1 MASCT
6 YNPGI
11 NSSNPYAV
19 LNVTQSSQSIEQNTT
34 TVRYE
39 LILYRPYSISS
50 SAAKSYSVTINGTNV
65 ASGST
70 TIGGSGSK
78 TIASGTLSVPHN
90 ADGTKSISFSF
101 SLGFE
106 ITWSGVWIGT
116 GSASGSMTL
125 TTIPRASKVTVS
137 GTLTTGNTITVN
149 TNRASSGFTH
159 TIRMNYGYV
168 DVATYTNVGAS
179 IQVPL
184 DTSKYAPHCTD
195 RTQRQLWIYCKTFS
209 GSTQIGSETMTA
221 VDLKIADSV
230 VPTISGLTVNEAEE
244 GLKAKFG
251 AYIKDKSKLS
261 AQISA
266 AGIYGST
273 ISSYSTKIIDKT
285 YAGASFTSDVLT
297 EAGSVQVVAT
307 VTDSRGRKASKT
319 ITISV
324 EDYAPPIINSFT
336 VVRANSSGI
345 ADAIGTY
352 ALMTLDF
359 AITELNSKN
368 DKIIKI
374 EYKRTDATEWVTLET
389 MSQYSYKGTLNG
401 GEVLNK
407 DYTYTFRLTV
417 TDYFS
422 VVSTGEV
429 NVPTA
434 FTLIN
439 YHRSGNSI
447 CFGGVSTRG
456 DAETAIDFKMDL
468 YDKYGAAITNG
479 MARHTGSGENAI
491 DPDTTTEEL
500 ILTDLN
506 TPTGRYMYI
515 RTTFYGDKTAQ
526 VNRAQVAIPYSSID
540 SMYHRYYYNGAWSSW
555 RRHMNHDEARILAMT
570 VAAPSGET
578 TVSGQTMLNLSSLLG
593 NTAGSLLTQSGGGI
607 KIGAGISSI
616 MVSASLFAYAN
627 AVGNGYVWA
636 SICRVRGSDWTEH
649 AVALSVTNA
658 GVGYVSVNIPP
669 LLLSVQEG
677 DIIKLRKLNTE
688 AMQIRGL
695 GNTWLTVEVANIAYK

>member
-11 NSSNPYAV
+11 NRSNPYAV

-70 TIGGSGSK
+70 TIGGSGTK

-101 SLGFE
+101 SLEFG
-106 ITWSGVWIGT
+106 INWSGAWIGT
-116 GSASGSMTL
+116 GSASGSMAL
-125 TTIPRASKVTVS
+125 STIPRASSVSVS
-137 GTLTTGNTITVN
+137 GSLTLGEPMTISI
-149 TNRASSGFTH
+149 NRASSRFTH
-159 TIRMNYGYV
+159 HLRYRYNNGGNTGTLATGIATSYVYTPPITIANTV
-168 DVATYTNVGAS
+168 TTKASFLFAVICDTYN
-179 IQVPL
+179 
-184 DTSKYAPHCTD
+184 
-195 RTQRQLWIYCKTFS
+195 
-209 GSTQIGSETMTA
+209 GSTFIGTKETVVTLQIPS
-221 VDLKIADSV
+221 SV
-230 VPTISGLTVNEAEE
+230 VPTISDLTAAESVD
-244 GLKAKFG
+244 GINAKFG
-251 AYIKDKSKLS
+251 SYIQGTSKLS
-261 AQISA
+261 VQISA
-266 AGIYGST
+266 AGVYGST
-273 ISSYSTKIIDKT
+273 ITGYSTKIVDKT
-285 YAGASFTSDVLT
+285 YSGASFTSDVLT
-297 EAGSVQVVAT
+297 AAGSVQVVAT

-336 VVRANSSGI
+336 VVRANSNGI

-368 DKIIKI
+368 DKSIKI
-374 EYKRTDATEWVTLET
+374 EYKRTDATEWATLET

-401 GEVLNK
+401 GEVLGK

-417 TDYFS
+417 SDYFS
-422 VVSTGEV
+422 SVSTGEV

-447 CFGGVSTRG
+447 CFGGVSERD

-468 YDKYGAAITNG
+468 YDKYGSAITNG

-491 DPDTTTEEL
+491 NPDTTTEEL

-506 TPTGRYMYI
+506 TPTGQFMYI
-515 RTTFYGDKTAQ
+515 KTAFHGDKTAESPRVQ
-526 VNRAQVAIPYSSID
+526 TALPYSSIG
-540 SMYHRYYYNGAWSSW
+540 SMYHRYYANGAWSRW
-555 RRHMNHDEARILAMT
+555 RRHLNHDEARILAMT
-570 VAAPSGET
+570 VAMPSGDT
-578 TVSGQTMLNLSSLLG
+578 TVSGQTMMNLSSLLG
-593 NTAGSLLTQSGGGI
+593 NTSDGLLTQSGGGI

-616 MVSASLFAYAN
+616 MVSASLFTYAS

-649 AVALSVTNA
+649 AVALSVTNS
-658 GVGYVSVNIPP
+658 GVGYTSVNIPP

-677 DIIKLRKLNTE
+677 DIIKLRKLNAE
-688 AMQIRGL
+688 SMQIRGL
-695 GNTWLTVEVANIAYK
+695 GNTWLTVEVANINYK